1 MTTFALSQPES
12 HMAKHLSKCIWVFF
26 LALTSCSTQLFD
38 IETICESVN
47 DSCYIIKWEVWPE
60 THGYVQIYASTDPKH
75 FDKSNRVARC
85 KISDKI
91 CDITLDKTPDTRYY
105 FLLQFDKKNQRIVAS
120 RAPNITNICNLR
132 DLGGYET
139 SHQKAVKWGYL
150 FRSGSIQDIDSLGI
164 KKINSLGI
172 GTLIDFSD
180 LSRFHAPKKDLKIGQ
195 VKHLPI
201 NLITSSHVYDRLSSE
216 TLRRGDANIFLQ
228 DLFITLIDSGI
239 PRYREMFDLLLDE
252 NSYPVILSDKFGKDY
267 VGFASALILAA
278 LDVPEETIYDDFTL
292 SNHYLDRRAILFD
305 SVNCSSDTQEAA
317 TALMTVRKRHLFCA
331 IRRIKQKYGSIQNYL
346 EKEINLTPEKRQQ
359 LQKILLY

>member
-1 MTTFALSQPES
+1 M
-12 HMAKHLSKCIWVFF
+12 
-26 LALTSCSTQLFD
+26 
-38 IETICESVN
+38 
-47 DSCYIIKWEVWPE
+47 
-60 THGYVQIYASTDPKH
+60 
-75 FDKSNRVARC
+75 
-85 KISDKI
+85 
-91 CDITLDKTPDTRYY
+91 
-105 FLLQFDKKNQRIVAS
+105 
-120 RAPNITNICNLR
+120 
-132 DLGGYET
+132 
-139 SHQKAVKWGYL
+139 
-150 FRSGSIQDIDSLGI
+150 
-164 KKINSLGI
+164 
-172 GTLIDFSD
+172 
-180 LSRFHAPKKDLKIGQ
+180 SRFHAPKKDLKIGQ

-346 EKEINLTPEKRQQ
+346 EKTDKPYARKAPTTAKDTPLLNFSRGASHRIIGGY
-359 LQKILLY
+359 ILKPEFMPYLCRSFTAPAVRLLFHANAKNGPR